1 MGLFFTS
8 LAEKQEVVFRQDK
21 KFEDIAFSD
30 HWLSLKLT
38 NSLSAVQ

>member
-21 KFEDIAFSD
+21 KFEDIAFFQ
-30 HWLSLKLT
+30 SLAILVTNLLT
-38 NSLSAVQ
+38 GV